1 MLLANKNAI
10 IYGGGGGIGTAV
22 ARGFAREGATVHLV
36 GRTAGPLERTAEL
49 VRGEGGTAHTAL
61 VDALDEAAVEAH
73 ADAVVADGGS
83 LDVSMNLVSMNDVQ
97 GTPLLEMSFDDFD
110 SPIRTWVRTNFLTA
124 RAAARRMVKQGRGVI
139 LFFGGDG
146 DPVRG
151 YHLGGLQVAFSAV
164 EAFRRTLASE
174 VGGYGVRAL
183 TLRTSGI
190 VEAIPEGFEGR
201 EKIVGDIV
209 GSTML
214 GRAATFE
221 DVGRVAA
228 FAASD
233 HAAAM
238 TATTLN
244 ISAGTMVD

>member
-1 MLLANKNAI
+1 MLLANRSAI
-10 IYGGGGGIGTAV
+10 IYGGGGGVGTAV

-73 ADAVVADGGS
+73 ADAVVADRGS

-124 RAAARRMVKQGRGVI
+124 RAAARRMVEQGRGVI

-183 TLRTSGI
+183 TLRTGGI
-190 VEAIPEGFEGR
+190 VESIPEGFEGR

>member
-1 MLLANKNAI
+1 MLLAERNAV
-10 IYGGGGGIGTAV
+10 IYGGGGAVGTAV

-36 GRTAGPLERTAEL
+36 GRTADPLERTAEA
-49 VRGEGGTAHTAL
+49 VRAEGGTAHTAV
-61 VDALDEAAVEAH
+61 VDALDEAAVDAH
-73 ADAVVADGGS
+73 AEALVAGAGS
-83 LDVSMNLVSMNDVQ
+83 LDISMNLISMNDVQ
-97 GTPLLEMSFDDFD
+97 GIPLVEMSFDDFD
-110 SPIRTWVRTNFLTA
+110 SPIRTWVKTNFLTA
-124 RAAARRMVKQGRGVI
+124 RAAARRMVTQKRGVI

-146 DPVRG
+146 DPLRG

-164 EAFRRTLASE
+164 EAFRRALANE
-174 VGGYGVRAL
+174 VGPHGVRAL

-190 VEAIPEGFEGR
+190 VETIPEGFEGR
-201 EKIVGDIV
+201 ETIVGDIV
-209 GSTML
+209 DATML

>member
-1 MLLANKNAI
+1 MLLANRNAI
-10 IYGGGGGIGTAV
+10 VYGGGGAIGTAV
-22 ARGFAREGATVHLV
+22 ARGLAREGASVFLV
-36 GRTAGPLERTAEL
+36 GRTPEPLEDTAET
-49 VRGEGGTAHTAL
+49 VRTEGGTAHTAV

-73 ADAVVADGGS
+73 AESVAAEAGS

-110 SPIRTWVRTNFLTA
+110 SPIRTWVKTNFLTA
-124 RAAARRMVKQGRGVI
+124 RAAARRMVRQRRGVI

-146 DPVRG
+146 DPLRG

-164 EAFRRTLASE
+164 EAFRRALANE
-174 VGGYGVRAL
+174 VGPYGVRAL

-201 EKIVGDIV
+201 EEIVDGIVGA
-209 GSTML
+209 TML

>member
-1 MLLANKNAI
+1 MLLANRNAI
-10 IYGGGGGIGTAV
+10 VYGGGGSIGTAV
-22 ARGFAREGATVHLV
+22 ARGFAREGATVYLV
-36 GRTAGPLERTAEL
+36 GRTPEPLERTAEV
-49 VRGEGGTAHTAL
+49 VRAEGGTAHTAV

-73 ADAVVADGGS
+73 AESVATEAGS

-110 SPIRTWVRTNFLTA
+110 SPIRTWVKTNFLTA
-124 RAAARRMVKQGRGVI
+124 RAAARRMVTQKRGVI

-146 DPVRG
+146 DPLRG
-151 YHLGGLQVAFSAV
+151 YHLGGLQVAFTAV
-164 EAFRRTLASE
+164 EAFRRALANE
-174 VGGYGVRAL
+174 VGPYGVRAL

-201 EKIVGDIV
+201 EKIVDDLV
-209 GSTML
+209 GATML

>member
-10 IYGGGGGIGTAV
+10 IYGGGGGVGTAV

-201 EKIVGDIV
+201 EKIVAGIV